1 MSTTESTT
9 RPGQPT
15 TTTTRDRWTD
25 ERRVTTAAAPRTFG
39 YRNQNRLPNRTD
51 ETNESVP
58 R

>member
-1 MSTTESTT
+1 MSTTESTI
-9 RPGQPT
+9 RPGQP

-25 ERRVTTAAAPRTFG
+25 ERRITTAAAPRTFG

-51 ETNESVP
+51 ETNESLP